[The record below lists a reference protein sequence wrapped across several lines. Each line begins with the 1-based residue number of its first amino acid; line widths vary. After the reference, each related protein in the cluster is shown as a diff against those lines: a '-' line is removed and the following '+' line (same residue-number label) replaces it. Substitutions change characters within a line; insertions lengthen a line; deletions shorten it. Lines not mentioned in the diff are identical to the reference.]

1 MNRISI
7 LAAVAMI
14 ALSLPAMAADPG
26 AACAGVRYERIGSYT
41 VERLNRIMSKEL
53 SEFSSF
59 KTAYPA
65 AKNGVD
71 LYRISYDTVIPE
83 QNNRPTRASGL
94 IAVPRVAK
102 RTLPVLSY
110 QHGTVF
116 SGTAVPSNP
125 EESTET
131 RLMVARFAGDGYVV
145 IGADYIGKG
154 LSEEPDSY
162 MVKDATAQACLDMLF
177 ASRVVCRALR
187 IEQGDLFLSGWS
199 QGAWSTM
206 VFRHRLES
214 LGIPVKAAAT
224 ASTPN
229 DLYMLMT
236 RWINNPTALDASYLV
251 ALPALFINSYER
263 YYGMSGLSRTAIK
276 PQYWQAANDFY
287 ENRIGWEEAA
297 KLLPATVADLLQPEF
312 AAASSMAASPFFR
325 QLQDNQAYRW
335 RYATPSRYYFGKA
348 DEVMPPSIA
357 TLPVEYARALGGAA
371 AEAVYAG
378 DGADHRGTF
387 LYGVYDQKVWF
398 DSLMGR

>member
-1 MNRISI
+1 MSI
-7 LAAVAMI
+7 LAVVALVVM
-14 ALSLPAMAADPG
+14 SLPAMAADLGP
-26 AACAGVRYERIGSYT
+26 ACAGVRYERIGSYT
-41 VERLNRIMSKEL
+41 VERLNRIMGKEL
-53 SEFSSF
+53 SEFSAF

-65 AKNGVD
+65 AKNAVD
-71 LYRISYDTVIPE
+71 LYRVTYDTVIPE
-83 QNNRPTRASGL
+83 QNNRPVRASGL
-94 IAVPRVAK
+94 LAVPRVAK

-116 SGTAVPSNP
+116 SRTAVPSNP
-125 EESTET
+125 EESMET
-131 RLMVARFAGDGYVV
+131 RLMIARFAGDGYVV

-154 LSEEPDSY
+154 LSAEPDSY
-162 MVKDATAQACLDMLF
+162 MVKEATAQACLDMLF
-177 ASRVVCRALR
+177 ASRAVCRALN

-214 LGIPVKAAAT
+214 LGISVKAAAT

-229 DLYMLMT
+229 DLYMLLT

-251 ALPALFINSYER
+251 ALPVLFINSYER

-287 ENRIGWEEAA
+287 ENRIGWDEAA

-335 RYATPSRYYFGKA
+335 RSATPSRYYFGKA
-348 DEVMPPSIA
+348 DEVMPPAIA
-357 TLPVEYARALGGAA
+357 TLPVEYTRALGGAA

-378 DGADHRGTF
+378 DEADHRGTF
-387 LYGVYDQKVWF
+387 LYGAYDQKVWF
-398 DSLMGR
+398 DSLLRR

>member
-1 MNRISI
+1 MNRMSI
-7 LAAVAMI
+7 LAVVALVVM
-14 ALSLPAMAADPG
+14 SLPAMAADLGP
-26 AACAGVRYERIGSYT
+26 ACAGVRYERIGSYT
-41 VERLNRIMSKEL
+41 VERLNRIMGKEL
-53 SEFSSF
+53 SEFSAF

-65 AKNGVD
+65 AKNAVD
-71 LYRISYDTVIPE
+71 LYRVTYDTVIPE
-83 QNNRPTRASGL
+83 QNNRPVRASGL
-94 IAVPRVAK
+94 LAVPRVAK

-116 SGTAVPSNP
+116 SRTAVPSNP
-125 EESTET
+125 EESMET
-131 RLMVARFAGDGYVV
+131 RLMIARFAGDGYVV

-154 LSEEPDSY
+154 LSAEPDSY
-162 MVKDATAQACLDMLF
+162 MVKEATAQACLDMLF
-177 ASRVVCRALR
+177 ASRAVCRALN

-214 LGIPVKAAAT
+214 LGISVKAAAT

-229 DLYMLMT
+229 DLYMLLT

-251 ALPALFINSYER
+251 ALPVLFINSYER

-287 ENRIGWEEAA
+287 ENRIGWDEAA

-335 RYATPSRYYFGKA
+335 RSATPSRYYFGKA
-348 DEVMPPSIA
+348 DEVMPPAIA
-357 TLPVEYARALGGAA
+357 TLPVEYTRALGGAA

-378 DGADHRGTF
+378 DEADHRGTF
-387 LYGVYDQKVWF
+387 LYGAYDQKVWF
-398 DSLMGR
+398 DSLLRR